1 MCDGKLEMGVKS
13 VLRRQTNQQY
23 LCKRMPNSTASK
35 LHQHTN
41 NNNNPYWYVDLGE
54 EMSINDVALMG
65 CTDKNWGQ
73 LTDGT
78 YIGVSTTEC
87 WSTEEG
93 CMETTTGVT
102 VCGILVPNSWKPN
115 KQYHVSC
122 SGKQENNS
130 ITEGAIGRY
139 VFVWGNYKNHLV
151 LCEVL
156 AMGSPLFYEKLNGLN
171 DAEISS
177 APTPA
182 SNTSLPTLL
191 PTPAPTS
198 IRALKTLTS
207 NVRYTVLDNDR
218 LFLTWDSALDKCQ
231 RYGMSP
237 ATVRSMAEQ
246 AALSAAFYAYHKEH
260 SLDYDNITETLQYS
274 WLGGVYEEDSNSL

>member
-1 MCDGKLEMGVKS
+1 M
-13 VLRRQTNQQY
+13 
-23 LCKRMPNSTASK
+23 
-35 LHQHTN
+35 
-41 NNNNPYWYVDLGE
+41 
-54 EMSINDVALMG
+54 
-65 CTDKNWGQ
+65 
-73 LTDGT
+73 
-78 YIGVSTTEC
+78 
-87 WSTEEG
+87 
-93 CMETTTGVT
+93 
-102 VCGILVPNSWKPN
+102 
-115 KQYHVSC
+115 
-122 SGKQENNS
+122 
-130 ITEGAIGRY
+130 
-139 VFVWGNYKNHLV
+139 

-274 WLGGVYEEDSNSL
+274 WLGGVYEEDSNSYAYGWYWVDASGAQDLSFGDWNYTNWQDAADMPGDSLSFMYVDAVSMQWSWASSTQILLIRLSAKNALYSHFQLSVAHLCRLRSKA